1 MIYLKNFGLILAYLI
16 LILYS
21 LEFLTLIFIKKEFN
35 FNQLSFDELRKIKVE
50 EYSKN
55 NFFEKRTRIEN
66 FLQEKDKFNLKPTFR
81 YSGYFFNLFDQNN
94 MIKNFI
100 EKKQKLIPFRGPLTR
115 MF

>member
-1 MIYLKNFGLILAYLI
+1 MIYLKNFGLILVYLI

-21 LEFLTLIFIKKEFN
+21 LEFLTLIFLKKEFN

-66 FLQEKDKFNLKPTFR
+66 FLEEKDEFDLKPVFR
-81 YSGYFFNLFDQNN
+81 KLKILYKIEQN
-94 MIKNFI
+94 
-100 EKKQKLIPFRGPLTR
+100 
-115 MF
+115 